1 MTKKHSLWLLAL
13 SPVVWSLHFTAVYIT
28 AAIWCAKFPG
38 TDLQKVRYLTAI
50 YTLIAMVIVGQGIIV
65 GYRKHTGSS
74 AHPHHK
80 GTLEGRERFLGLTRF
95 LISSLSFLA
104 IVYNAYAVYVFR
116 SCE

>member
-38 TDLQKVRYLTAI
+38 TDLQKVRHLTAI
-50 YTLIAMVIVGQGIIV
+50 YTLIAMAIVGLEIIS
-65 GYRKHTGSS
+65 GYRKHRSS
-74 AHPHHK
+74 TTHAHHK
-80 GTLEGRERFLGLTRF
+80 DSLEGRERFLGLTRL